1 MRLASGWTE
10 ATDRESCSV
19 PAGSEPAGGVEV
31 VEGESVVSSD
41 PHTRLSG
48 EDLTFWWLDS
58 PAQPTTMAMLMVLDR
73 PPEPHRL
80 RTAFERAVEA
90 VPRLAQR
97 VRDAPLD
104 LTLPHWE
111 DDPTFDLDY
120 HVRFHALS
128 GTADMPELLHEIA
141 PAYETPFDRS
151 RPLWEARV
159 FHGLGPGH
167 RAALFFKLHHAVA
180 DGVGGNAI
188 FAAMTDA
195 QRTASAAPAPV
206 APRGKGAWRPEP
218 SAGARLVE
226 ALRDRVELDLE
237 RAGSAARVVADTLQ
251 HPDRLRSALTALRS
265 IVEVARFDSHS
276 PLKDAAG
283 RARRLSGL
291 ELPFDEV
298 RALKQALGG
307 SMIDVILTL
316 MARAMGAWHRA
327 HRLTVEELM
336 TLVPVNLRT
345 PEEWAERA
353 HVGNVA
359 TGILVPLPIRLA
371 DPLATY
377 REVHARME
385 AKKADPASRASP
397 LLAEALSILPR
408 QLVTWLAEGTF
419 GNIDFIVT
427 NVPGILV
434 PRYLAGAEIVA
445 AYPFAPVALHS
456 PLSVALY
463 GYREHLF
470 IGLNSDENLM
480 PDIDR
485 FPRMI
490 RDAFG
495 ELQRAADST
504 MPRRAQPRRRAAARP
519 RAPRHKARF

>member
-1 MRLASGWTE
+1 MLLAASLLVL
-10 ATDRESCSV
+10 TD
-19 PAGSEPAGGVEV
+19 PQ
-31 VEGESVVSSD
+31 
-41 PHTRLSG
+41 TRLSG

-73 PPEPHRL
+73 APEPARL
-80 RTAFERAVEA
+80 RAAFECAVEA

-104 LTLPHWE
+104 VTLPHWE

-128 GTADMPELLHEIA
+128 GAADMEELLREIA

-151 RPLWEARV
+151 RPLWEARI
-159 FHGLGPGH
+159 FHGLGPTD

-195 QRTASAAPAPV
+195 ERDGTAAPARP
-206 APRGKGAWRPEP
+206 ARPGKGAWLREP
-218 SAGARLVE
+218 STSSRLLD
-226 ALRDRVELDLE
+226 ALRDRIELDLG
-237 RAGSAARVVADTLQ
+237 RAGAAARTVVDTVQ
-251 HPDRLRSALTALRS
+251 HPDRIRSALSALRS
-265 IVEVARFDSHS
+265 IMEVARFDSHS

-291 ELPFDEV
+291 QLPFAEV
-298 RALKQALGG
+298 RAVKHALGG
-307 SMIDVILTL
+307 TMIDVILTI
-316 MARAMGAWHRA
+316 MARAMGAWHRT
-327 HRLTVEELM
+327 HRLPTEELL
-336 TLVPVNLRT
+336 TLVPVNLRK
-345 PEEWAERA
+345 PEEWAEKA

-359 TGILVPLPIRLA
+359 TGILVPLPIRLT
-371 DPLATY
+371 DPLGTY

-385 AKKADPASRASP
+385 AKKADPALRASP
-397 LLAEALSILPR
+397 LLAEALSVLPR
-408 QLVTWLAEGTF
+408 QLVTWLTEATF

-445 AYPFAPVALHS
+445 AYPFAPVAVHS
-456 PLSVALY
+456 PVSVALY

-470 IGLNSDENLM
+470 IGLNTDEALM
-480 PDIDR
+480 PDADR
-485 FPRMI
+485 FQHMI
-490 RDAFG
+490 RAAFD
-495 ELQRAADST
+495 ELQAAVGTKPS
-504 MPRRAQPRRRAAARP
+504 RRTTPRRRVPAR
-519 RAPRHKARF
+519 ARMPHRKVR